1 MEELYVRNT
10 YNLIGDSFSQTRVT
24 VWSKVEEFLNS
35 IECGSKVLDAG
46 CGNCKNMA
54 LRKDGVEFTGI
65 DNSSTFVQMGR
76 DIGFNVIEGDITDL
90 PFEDRTF
97 DYTICI
103 AVIHHLSS
111 PENIQE
117 AINELLRVTKKRV
130 LVSWW
135 YDVSRYINA
144 TRNKSIVI
152 SENERLIPWKHKN
165 TTYFRYYNF
174 INPFDITRT
183 IPPSHEYQIS
193 EELGNIFME
202 ISITNSNV

>member
-10 YNLIGDSFSQTRVT
+10 YNMIGESFSHTRVT
-24 VWSKVEEFLNS
+24 VWNKVEEFLNR

-54 LRKDGVEFTGI
+54 FRKDEVEFTGI
-65 DNSSTFVQMGR
+65 DNSFTFVQMGR
-76 DIGFNVIEGDITDL
+76 DIGFNVIEGEITDL
-90 PFEDRTF
+90 PFEDKTF

-103 AVIHHLSS
+103 AVIHHLSNS
-111 PENIQE
+111 ETIQQ

-135 YDVSRYINA
+135 YDVSRSINA

-152 SENERLIPWKHKN
+152 SENERLIPWSHKN
-165 TTYFRYYNF
+165 RTYFRYYNF
-174 INPFDITRT
+174 IKPIDITRI

-193 EELGNIFME
+193 EEMGNIFVE